1 MLHATITPIIVKMQT
16 LEAQWETIALW
27 PAEYVVFFDEN
38 WYPYHVA
45 KVH

>member
-1 MLHATITPIIVKMQT
+1 MLHAKITPIIVKMQT

-27 PAEYVVFFDEN
+27 PAEYVVCFYEN
-38 WYPYHVA
+38 WYPYQVA